1 MRLRRAGDGDLED
14 CVGIHSK
21 YSWKPL
27 GGPNRRKIELP
38 SLIGPR
44 QSVRKEEEEAAK
56 FQAAT

>member
-38 SLIGPR
+38 
-44 QSVRKEEEEAAK
+44 V
-56 FQAAT
+56 